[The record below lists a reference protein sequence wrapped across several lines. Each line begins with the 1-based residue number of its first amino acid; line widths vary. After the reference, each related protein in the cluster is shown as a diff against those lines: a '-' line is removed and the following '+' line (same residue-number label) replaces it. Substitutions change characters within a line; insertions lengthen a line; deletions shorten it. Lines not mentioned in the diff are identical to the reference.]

1 MSDIIRLL
9 PDSVANQIAA
19 GEVIQRPASVVK
31 ELVENSVDAGATD
44 IQIII
49 RDAGRTL
56 VQVVDNGKGMSDT
69 DARMAFERH
78 ATSKIQEAADLFSL
92 HTMGFRGEA
101 LASIAAVAQVDLR
114 TMQHGAEI
122 GTRLII
128 NGSKVESQQPEACTP
143 GSNMMVKNL
152 FFNVPARRKFL
163 KKDSIEL
170 SNLLREFER
179 LALVNHNID
188 FSLIHN
194 DSVLH
199 KMRGSALKQRI
210 VDLFGHSLDRQLLPV
225 CTDTSIVRIEGF
237 VGLPD
242 HARKRNA
249 LQYLF
254 VNGRHMRHPYFHKAV
269 MQCYE
274 ELIKSDEQPNYFLY
288 FTVDPD
294 TIDVNIHPTKNEIKF
309 ENEAAIWQIVTAA
322 VKEALGRYNAMPGI
336 DFDVEDAP
344 DIPVFDPT
352 AQASVNIEL
361 DSSYNPFDMPVDDGL
376 EPDAQASASPSRIA
390 SSLPDWEKMYA
401 DFASR
406 RGESVGNATVS
417 ASAPAT
423 QVRGSALNDFMDS
436 PADDAVLPEMDT
448 HMAAYQPGDGAGI
461 QVKNRYILT
470 PAKSGVMV
478 VEQHRAHVKVLYERY
493 MNMWRRG
500 DFVGQSLLFPE
511 VLRLSAAQSALLEG
525 LLNEL
530 VAIGFDLS
538 PLGDNDWSICGVPSV
553 LGHANPVETLMEILD
568 AAEAGNENGTDTVR
582 ARVALSMAR
591 AEAVKTGSPLS
602 SSEREQLLADLFA
615 LPAPNYTPDGLLI
628 ISIISLEKLAELF
641 V

>member
-19 GEVIQRPASVVK
+19 GEVIQRPSSVVK

-56 VQVVDNGKGMSDT
+56 IQVVDNGKGMSDT

-114 TMQHGAEI
+114 TMLQGAEI

-128 NGSKVESQQPEACTP
+128 NGSEVESQQPEACAP

-163 KKDSIEL
+163 KKDSVEL
-170 SNLLREFER
+170 SSLLREFER
-179 LALVNHNID
+179 LALVNNTID
-188 FSLIHN
+188 FTLIHN

-199 KMRGSALKQRI
+199 KMRGSTLKQRI

-225 CTDTSIVRIEGF
+225 NTDTSIVRIEGF

-269 MQCYE
+269 LQCYE

-294 TIDVNIHPTKNEIKF
+294 SIDVNIHPTKNEIKF
-309 ENEAAIWQIVTAA
+309 ENEAAIWQIITAA

-336 DFDVEDAP
+336 DFDTQDAP
-344 DIPVFDPT
+344 EIPVFDPA

-361 DSSYNPFDMPVDDGL
+361 DSNYNPFDMPADNGA
-376 EPDAQASASPSRIA
+376 EPASQSSVSARGTRVA

-406 RGESVGNATVS
+406 RGDSLAPEPVLESDV
-417 ASAPAT
+417 
-423 QVRGSALNDFMDS
+423 QVKGSALNDLMAS
-436 PADDAVLPEMDT
+436 ADEEAVLPEMD
-448 HMAAYQPGDGAGI
+448 APIVAYQPGDGAGI

-478 VEQHRAHVKVLYERY
+478 VDQHRAHLKVLYERY
-493 MNMWRRG
+493 MSMWRTG
-500 DFVGQSLLFPE
+500 DFVGQNLLFPE
-511 VLRLSAAQSALLEG
+511 VLRLTAAQTAILEG
-525 LLNEL
+525 LLDEL
-530 VAIGFDLS
+530 GAIGFDLV

-553 LGHANPVETLMEILD
+553 LSHANPVETVMQILD
-568 AAEAGNENGTDTVR
+568 SAETGGENGTDAVR
-582 ARVALSMAR
+582 RRVALSMAR
-591 AEAVKTGSPLS
+591 AEAVKNGSPLS

>member
-19 GEVIQRPASVVK
+19 GEVIQRPSSVVK

-56 VQVVDNGKGMSDT
+56 IQVVDNGKGMSDT

-114 TMQHGAEI
+114 TMLQGAEI

-128 NGSKVESQQPEACTP
+128 NGSEVESQQPEACAP

-163 KKDSIEL
+163 KKDSVEL
-170 SNLLREFER
+170 SSLLREFER
-179 LALVNHNID
+179 LALVNNTID
-188 FSLIHN
+188 FTLIHN

-199 KMRGSALKQRI
+199 KMRGSTLKQRI

-225 CTDTSIVRIEGF
+225 NTDTSIVRIEGF

-269 MQCYE
+269 LQCYE

-294 TIDVNIHPTKNEIKF
+294 SIDVNIHPTKNEIKF
-309 ENEAAIWQIVTAA
+309 ENEAAIWQIITAA

-336 DFDVEDAP
+336 DFDTQDAP
-344 DIPVFDPT
+344 EIPVFDPA

-361 DSSYNPFDMPVDDGL
+361 DSNYNPFDMPADNGA
-376 EPDAQASASPSRIA
+376 EPASQSSVSARGTRVA

-406 RGESVGNATVS
+406 RGDSLAPEPVLESDV
-417 ASAPAT
+417 
-423 QVRGSALNDFMDS
+423 QVKGSALNDLMAS
-436 PADDAVLPEMDT
+436 ADEEAVLPEMD
-448 HMAAYQPGDGAGI
+448 APIVAYQPGDGAGI

-478 VEQHRAHVKVLYERY
+478 VDQHRAHLKVLYERY
-493 MNMWRRG
+493 MSMWRTG
-500 DFVGQSLLFPE
+500 DFVGQNLLFPE
-511 VLRLSAAQSALLEG
+511 VLRLTAAQTAILEG
-525 LLNEL
+525 LLDEL
-530 VAIGFDLS
+530 GAIGFDLV

-553 LGHANPVETLMEILD
+553 LSHANPVETVMQILD
-568 AAEAGNENGTDTVR
+568 SAETGGENGTDAVR
-582 ARVALSMAR
+582 RRVALSMAR
-591 AEAVKTGSPLS
+591 AEAVKNGSPLS

-628 ISIISLEKLAELF
+628 ISIISLGKLAELF

>member
-19 GEVIQRPASVVK
+19 GEVIQRPSSVVK

-56 VQVVDNGKGMSDT
+56 IQVVDNGKGMSDT

-114 TMQHGAEI
+114 TMLQGAEI

-128 NGSKVESQQPEACTP
+128 NGSEVESQQPEACAP

-163 KKDSIEL
+163 KKDSVEL

-179 LALVNHNID
+179 LALVNNTID
-188 FSLIHN
+188 FTLIHN

-199 KMRGSALKQRI
+199 KMRGSTLKQRI

-225 CTDTSIVRIEGF
+225 NTDTSIVRIEGF

-269 MQCYE
+269 LQCYE

-294 TIDVNIHPTKNEIKF
+294 SIDVNIHPTKNEIKF
-309 ENEAAIWQIVTAA
+309 ENEAAIWQIITAA

-336 DFDVEDAP
+336 DFDTQDAP
-344 DIPVFDPT
+344 EIPVFDPA

-361 DSSYNPFDMPVDDGL
+361 DSNYNPFDMPADNGA
-376 EPDAQASASPSRIA
+376 EPASQSSVSARGTRVA

-406 RGESVGNATVS
+406 RGDSLAPEPVLESDV
-417 ASAPAT
+417 
-423 QVRGSALNDFMDS
+423 QVKGSALNDLMAS
-436 PADDAVLPEMDT
+436 ADEEAVLPEMD
-448 HMAAYQPGDGAGI
+448 APIVAYQPRDGAGI

-478 VEQHRAHVKVLYERY
+478 VDQHRAHLKVLYERY
-493 MNMWRRG
+493 MSMWRTG
-500 DFVGQSLLFPE
+500 DFVGQNLLFPE
-511 VLRLSAAQSALLEG
+511 VLRLTAAQTAILEG
-525 LLNEL
+525 LLDEL
-530 VAIGFDLS
+530 GAIGFDLV

-553 LGHANPVETLMEILD
+553 LSHANPVETVMQILD
-568 AAEAGNENGTDTVR
+568 SAETGGENGTDAVR
-582 ARVALSMAR
+582 RRVALSMAR
-591 AEAVKTGSPLS
+591 AEAVKNGSPLS

>member
-19 GEVIQRPASVVK
+19 GEVIQRPSSVVK

-56 VQVVDNGKGMSDT
+56 IQVVDNGKGMSDT

-114 TMQHGAEI
+114 TMLQGAEI

-128 NGSKVESQQPEACTP
+128 NGSEVESQQPEACAP

-163 KKDSIEL
+163 KKDSVEL

-179 LALVNHNID
+179 LALVNNTID
-188 FSLIHN
+188 FTLIHN

-199 KMRGSALKQRI
+199 KMRGSTLKQRI

-225 CTDTSIVRIEGF
+225 NTDTSIVRIEGF

-269 MQCYE
+269 LQCYE

-294 TIDVNIHPTKNEIKF
+294 SIDVNIHPTKNEIKF
-309 ENEAAIWQIVTAA
+309 ENEAAIWQIITAA

-336 DFDVEDAP
+336 DFDTQDAP
-344 DIPVFDPT
+344 EIPVFDPA

-361 DSSYNPFDMPVDDGL
+361 DSNYNPFDMPADNGA
-376 EPDAQASASPSRIA
+376 EPASQSSVSARGTRVA

-406 RGESVGNATVS
+406 RGDSLAPEPVLESDV
-417 ASAPAT
+417 
-423 QVRGSALNDFMDS
+423 QVKGSALNDLMAS
-436 PADDAVLPEMDT
+436 ADEEAVLPEMD
-448 HMAAYQPGDGAGI
+448 APIVAYQPGDGAGI

-478 VEQHRAHVKVLYERY
+478 VDQHRAHLKVLYERY
-493 MNMWRRG
+493 MSMWRTG
-500 DFVGQSLLFPE
+500 DFVGQNLLFPE
-511 VLRLSAAQSALLEG
+511 VLRLTAAQTAILEG
-525 LLNEL
+525 LLDEL
-530 VAIGFDLS
+530 GAIGFDLV

-553 LGHANPVETLMEILD
+553 LSHANPVETVMQILD
-568 AAEAGNENGTDTVR
+568 SAETGGENGTDAVR
-582 ARVALSMAR
+582 RRVALSMAR
-591 AEAVKTGSPLS
+591 AEAVKNGSPLS

>member
-19 GEVIQRPASVVK
+19 GEVIQRPSSVVK

-56 VQVVDNGKGMSDT
+56 IQVVDNGKGMSDT

-114 TMQHGAEI
+114 TMLQGAEI

-128 NGSKVESQQPEACTP
+128 NGSEVESQQPEACAP

-163 KKDSIEL
+163 KKDSVEL

-179 LALVNHNID
+179 LALVNNTID
-188 FSLIHN
+188 FTLIHN

-199 KMRGSALKQRI
+199 KMRGSTLKQRI

-225 CTDTSIVRIEGF
+225 NTDTSIVRIEGF

-269 MQCYE
+269 LQCYE

-294 TIDVNIHPTKNEIKF
+294 SIDVNIHPTKNEIKF
-309 ENEAAIWQIVTAA
+309 ENEAAIWQIITAA

-336 DFDVEDAP
+336 DFDTQDAP
-344 DIPVFDPT
+344 EIPVFDPA

-361 DSSYNPFDMPVDDGL
+361 DSNYNPFDMPADNGA
-376 EPDAQASASPSRIA
+376 EPASQSSVSARGTRVA

-406 RGESVGNATVS
+406 RGDSLAPEPVLESDV
-417 ASAPAT
+417 
-423 QVRGSALNDFMDS
+423 QVKGSALNDLMAS
-436 PADDAVLPEMDT
+436 ADEEAVLPEMD
-448 HMAAYQPGDGAGI
+448 APIVAYQPGDGAGI

-478 VEQHRAHVKVLYERY
+478 VDQHRAHLKVLYERY
-493 MNMWRRG
+493 MSMWRTG
-500 DFVGQSLLFPE
+500 DFVGQNLLFPE
-511 VLRLSAAQSALLEG
+511 VLRLKAAQTAILEG
-525 LLNEL
+525 LLDEL
-530 VAIGFDLS
+530 GAIGFDLV

-553 LGHANPVETLMEILD
+553 LSHANPVETVMQILD
-568 AAEAGNENGTDTVR
+568 SAETGGENGTDAVR
-582 ARVALSMAR
+582 RRVALSMAR
-591 AEAVKTGSPLS
+591 AEAVKNGSPLS

>member
-143 GSNMMVKNL
+143 GSNLMVKNL

-225 CTDTSIVRIEGF
+225 STDTSIVRIEGF

-406 RGESVGNATVS
+406 RGESVGSAPVS

-423 QVRGSALNDFMDS
+423 QVRGSALNDLMDS

-448 HMAAYQPGDGAGI
+448 HTAAYQPGDGAGI

-530 VAIGFDLS
+530 AAIGFDLS

-568 AAEAGNENGTDTVR
+568 AAEAGNEKGTDTVR
-582 ARVALSMAR
+582 GRVALSMAR
-591 AEAVKTGSPLS
+591 TEAVKTGSPLS

>member
-19 GEVIQRPASVVK
+19 GEVIQRPSSVVK

-56 VQVVDNGKGMSDT
+56 IQVVDNGKGMSDT

-114 TMQHGAEI
+114 TMLQGAEI

-128 NGSKVESQQPEACTP
+128 NGSEVESQQPEACGP

-163 KKDSIEL
+163 KKDSVEL

-179 LALVNHNID
+179 LALVNNTID
-188 FSLIHN
+188 FTLIHN

-199 KMRGSALKQRI
+199 KMRGSTLKQRI

-225 CTDTSIVRIEGF
+225 NTDTSIVRIEGF

-269 MQCYE
+269 LQCYE

-294 TIDVNIHPTKNEIKF
+294 SIDVNIHPTKNEIKF
-309 ENEAAIWQIVTAA
+309 ENEAAIWQIITAA

-336 DFDVEDAP
+336 DFDTQDAP
-344 DIPVFDPT
+344 EIPVFDPA

-361 DSSYNPFDMPVDDGL
+361 DSNYNPFDMPADNGA
-376 EPDAQASASPSRIA
+376 EPASQSSVSARGTRVA

-406 RGESVGNATVS
+406 RGDSLAPEPVLESDV
-417 ASAPAT
+417 
-423 QVRGSALNDFMDS
+423 QVKGSALNDLMAS
-436 PADDAVLPEMDT
+436 ADEEAVLPEMD
-448 HMAAYQPGDGAGI
+448 APIVAYQPGDGAGI

-478 VEQHRAHVKVLYERY
+478 VDQHRAHLKVLYERY
-493 MNMWRRG
+493 MSMWRTG
-500 DFVGQSLLFPE
+500 DFVGQNLLFPE
-511 VLRLSAAQSALLEG
+511 VLRLTAAQTAILEG
-525 LLNEL
+525 LLDEL
-530 VAIGFDLS
+530 GAIGFDLV

-553 LGHANPVETLMEILD
+553 LSHANPVETVMQILD
-568 AAEAGNENGTDTVR
+568 SAETGGENGTDAVR
-582 ARVALSMAR
+582 RRVALSMAR
-591 AEAVKTGSPLS
+591 AEAVKNGSPLS

>member
-19 GEVIQRPASVVK
+19 GEVIQRPSSVVK

-56 VQVVDNGKGMSDT
+56 IQVVDNGKGMSDT

-114 TMQHGAEI
+114 TMLQGAEI

-128 NGSKVESQQPEACTP
+128 NGSEVESQQPEACAP

-163 KKDSIEL
+163 KKDSVEL

-179 LALVNHNID
+179 LALVNNTID

-199 KMRGSALKQRI
+199 KMRGSTLKQRI

-225 CTDTSIVRIEGF
+225 NTDTSIVRIEGF

-269 MQCYE
+269 LQCYE

-294 TIDVNIHPTKNEIKF
+294 SIDVNIHPTKNEIKF
-309 ENEAAIWQIVTAA
+309 ENEAAIWQIITAA

-336 DFDVEDAP
+336 DFDTQDAP
-344 DIPVFDPT
+344 EIPVFDPA

-361 DSSYNPFDMPVDDGL
+361 DSNYNPFDMPADNGA
-376 EPDAQASASPSRIA
+376 EPASQSSVSARGTRVA

-406 RGESVGNATVS
+406 RGDSLAPEPVLESDV
-417 ASAPAT
+417 
-423 QVRGSALNDFMDS
+423 QVKGSALNDLMAS
-436 PADDAVLPEMDT
+436 ADEEAVLPEMD
-448 HMAAYQPGDGAGI
+448 APIVAYQPGDGAGI

-478 VEQHRAHVKVLYERY
+478 VDQHRAHLKVLYERY
-493 MNMWRRG
+493 MSMWRTG
-500 DFVGQSLLFPE
+500 DFVGQNLLFPE
-511 VLRLSAAQSALLEG
+511 VLRLTAAQTAILEG
-525 LLNEL
+525 LLDEL
-530 VAIGFDLS
+530 GAIGFDLV

-553 LGHANPVETLMEILD
+553 LSHANPVETVMQILD
-568 AAEAGNENGTDTVR
+568 SAETGGENGTDAVR
-582 ARVALSMAR
+582 RRVALSMAR
-591 AEAVKTGSPLS
+591 AEAVKNGSPLS

>member
-19 GEVIQRPASVVK
+19 GEVIQRPSSVVK

-56 VQVVDNGKGMSDT
+56 IQVVDNGKGMSDT

-114 TMQHGAEI
+114 TMLQGAEI

-128 NGSKVESQQPEACTP
+128 NGSEVESQQPEACGP

-163 KKDSIEL
+163 KKDSVEL
-170 SNLLREFER
+170 SSLLREFER
-179 LALVNHNID
+179 LALVNNTID
-188 FSLIHN
+188 FTLIHN

-199 KMRGSALKQRI
+199 KMRGSTLKQRI

-225 CTDTSIVRIEGF
+225 NTDTSIVRIEGF

-269 MQCYE
+269 LQCYE

-294 TIDVNIHPTKNEIKF
+294 SIDVNIHPTKNEIKF
-309 ENEAAIWQIVTAA
+309 ENEAAIWQIITAA

-336 DFDVEDAP
+336 DFDTQDAP
-344 DIPVFDPT
+344 EIPVFDPA

-361 DSSYNPFDMPVDDGL
+361 DSNYNPFDMPADNGA
-376 EPDAQASASPSRIA
+376 EPASQSSVSARGTRVA

-406 RGESVGNATVS
+406 RGDSLAPEPVLESDV
-417 ASAPAT
+417 
-423 QVRGSALNDFMDS
+423 QVKGSALNDLMAS
-436 PADDAVLPEMDT
+436 ADEEAVLPEMD
-448 HMAAYQPGDGAGI
+448 APIVAYQPGDGAGI

-478 VEQHRAHVKVLYERY
+478 VDQHRAHLKVLYERY
-493 MNMWRRG
+493 MSMWRTG
-500 DFVGQSLLFPE
+500 DFVGQNLLFPE
-511 VLRLSAAQSALLEG
+511 VLRLTAAQTAILEG
-525 LLNEL
+525 LLDEL
-530 VAIGFDLS
+530 GAIGFDLV

-553 LGHANPVETLMEILD
+553 LSHANPVETVMQILD
-568 AAEAGNENGTDTVR
+568 SAETGGENGTDAVR
-582 ARVALSMAR
+582 RRVALSMAR
-591 AEAVKTGSPLS
+591 AEAVKNGSPLS

>member
-19 GEVIQRPASVVK
+19 GEVIQRPSSVVK

-56 VQVVDNGKGMSDT
+56 IQVVDNGKGMSDT

-114 TMQHGAEI
+114 TMLQGAEI

-128 NGSKVESQQPEACTP
+128 NGSEVESQQPEACGS

-163 KKDSIEL
+163 KKDSVEL

-179 LALVNHNID
+179 LALVNNTID
-188 FSLIHN
+188 FTLIHN

-199 KMRGSALKQRI
+199 KMRGSTLKQRI

-225 CTDTSIVRIEGF
+225 NTDTSIVRIEGF

-269 MQCYE
+269 LQCYE

-294 TIDVNIHPTKNEIKF
+294 SIDVNIHPTKNEIKF
-309 ENEAAIWQIVTAA
+309 ENEAAIWQIITAA

-336 DFDVEDAP
+336 DFDTQDAP
-344 DIPVFDPT
+344 EIPVFDPA

-361 DSSYNPFDMPVDDGL
+361 DSNYNPFDMPADNGA
-376 EPDAQASASPSRIA
+376 EPASQSSVSARGTRVA

-406 RGESVGNATVS
+406 RGDSLAPEPVLESDV
-417 ASAPAT
+417 
-423 QVRGSALNDFMDS
+423 QVKGSALNDLMAS
-436 PADDAVLPEMDT
+436 ADEEAVLPEMD
-448 HMAAYQPGDGAGI
+448 APIVAYQPGDGAGI

-478 VEQHRAHVKVLYERY
+478 VDQHRAHLKVLYERY
-493 MNMWRRG
+493 MSMWRTG
-500 DFVGQSLLFPE
+500 DFVGQNLLFPE
-511 VLRLSAAQSALLEG
+511 VLRLTAAQTAILEG
-525 LLNEL
+525 LLDEL
-530 VAIGFDLS
+530 GAIGFDLV

-553 LGHANPVETLMEILD
+553 LSHANPVETVMQILD
-568 AAEAGNENGTDTVR
+568 SAETGGENGTDAVR
-582 ARVALSMAR
+582 RRVALSMAR
-591 AEAVKTGSPLS
+591 AEAVKNGSPLS